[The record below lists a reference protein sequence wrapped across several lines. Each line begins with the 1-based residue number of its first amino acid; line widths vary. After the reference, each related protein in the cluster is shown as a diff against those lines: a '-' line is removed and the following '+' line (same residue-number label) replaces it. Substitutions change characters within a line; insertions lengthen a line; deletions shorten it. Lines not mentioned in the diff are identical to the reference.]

1 MKHIIATIALTAV
14 LVASNIN
21 PTTVT
26 IDTTVSEICPYGDLY
41 DIRMDIPADVE
52 SDYDVIVGF
61 YTDDPGYCVGQNI
74 SVTVNYANDYE
85 IISVNGKELP
95 EYWR

>member
-1 MKHIIATIALTAV
+1 MKRIIATIALTAA

-26 IDTTVSEICPYGDLY
+26 IDTTVSEICPHGDLY
-41 DIRMDIPADVE
+41 DVRMDVPEDVE

-61 YTDDPGYCVGQNI
+61 YTDDPGYYVGQNI
-74 SVTVNYANDYE
+74 SVTINYANDYE